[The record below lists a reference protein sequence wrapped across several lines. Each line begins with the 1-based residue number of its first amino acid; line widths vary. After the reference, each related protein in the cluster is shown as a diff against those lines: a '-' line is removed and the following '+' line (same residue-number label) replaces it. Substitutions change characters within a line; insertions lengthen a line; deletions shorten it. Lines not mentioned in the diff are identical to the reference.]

1 MRKRLF
7 EIIERSQN
15 NDRYSFLYDMLMI
28 FAIFISIVPLAFKQ
42 SNELLHFIEI
52 FTFILFLF
60 DYIFRWITADYRL
73 GKGRKSF
80 FHYPFT
86 LIAII
91 DLLSILPVI
100 TIIDDGFR
108 LFRLVRVLKIFR
120 YSKSGTIIL
129 NVIQK
134 SREPL
139 LAVCALAFGYI
150 LVSALII
157 FNVEESSFDSFF
169 DAVYWATVSLTTV
182 GYGDLYPVT
191 SAGRVVTMFS
201 SIFGIAI
208 VALPAGIITA
218 GYMDIV
224 NDNGK
229 DKSE

>member
-129 NVIQK
+129 NVIKK

-191 SAGRVVTMFS
+191 TAGRVVTMFS

>member
-42 SNELLHFIEI
+42 SNELLHFIEML
-52 FTFILFLF
+52 TFALFLL

-80 FHYPFT
+80 VHYPFT

-91 DLLSILPVI
+91 DLLSILPVV
-100 TIIDDGFR
+100 TIIDDSFR

-129 NVIQK
+129 NVIKK

-191 SAGRVVTMFS
+191 TAGRIVTMFS

>member
-129 NVIQK
+129 NVIKK